1 MKMYYV
7 KNEKKNVIGLV
18 EENGKLSV
26 SVDFEVFEN
35 VFEKS
40 FDALMLEVEMIIDG
54 LDNEV
59 EKFVEFVNDDEN
71 DYVVY
76 LNKERY
82 EFDF

>member
-7 KNEKKNVIGLV
+7 KNEEKRLIGLV

-59 EKFVEFVNDDEN
+59 EKFVEFRKNDEN
-71 DYVVY
+71 YDVY
-76 LNKERY
+76 LNDEKY
-82 EFDF
+82 EFDY

>member
-7 KNEKKNVIGLV
+7 KNEKKRIIGLV

-26 SVDFEVFEN
+26 RVDFDVFEKT
-35 VFEKS
+35 FEKS

-59 EKFVEFVNDDEN
+59 EKFVEFRSNDEN
-71 DYVVY
+71 GYVVY
-76 LNKERY
+76 LNKVKY
-82 EFDF
+82 EFDY